1 MMCIHTGDVQ
11 VATRDPCTQPIY
23 PPGYKPTCGM
33 LEKQWTFNS
42 TTGQCVAFAYSP
54 CGEEREGYDVFATQE
69 ECLRTCAHQG
79 TLLESNA
86 IA

>member
-1 MMCIHTGDVQ
+1 MYCLLYTDS
-11 VATRDPCTQPIY
+11 DPCKQPIY
-23 PPGYKPTCGM
+23 PPGYKPTCAM

-69 ECLRTCAHQG
+69 ECIQTCMHKG
-79 TLLESNA
+79 TQYHNLS
-86 IA
+86 